1 MVAGRP
7 APFCSGLGGGEA
19 EEQPQTASQSQ
30 REGGRFRWSLELR
43 KGLPMAEELLVLC
56 RSSGARQKNSR
67 VYGRPAHIHSGSAQA
82 PLGIE

>member
-7 APFCSGLGGGEA
+7 APFCSGLGVGGRGRG
-19 EEQPQTASQSQ
+19 TASNCLSKPEGR
-30 REGGRFRWSLELR
+30 REVQVESGVE
-43 KGLPMAEELLVLC
+43 GLPMAEELLVLC